1 MADGINIKTLPA
13 ATTVGGSDRILIDK
27 NVIGTQVI
35 PFSAVIVN
43 GSQVSFYTDFLNLS
57 AYAYALSA
65 STNVVFAKLGTDIT
79 SVSTTAI
86 TISNDTIQL
95 RTDTN
100 TISSNVTAIS
110 STSLSL
116 RTDVNLLSTNVS
128 VLSSNTTTFISG
140 GISPS
145 GSIVP
150 AKVGIFYFAA
160 DTKDY
165 FVSVNNVTNKDWKQI
180 LTLGY

>member
-13 ATTVGGSDRILIDK
+13 ATTVAGSDRILIDK

-43 GSQVSFYTDFLNLS
+43 ENQVSFYTDFVNLS

-65 STNVVFAKLGTDIT
+65 STNAVFTQVRTDIT
-79 SVSTTAI
+79 SVSTNSI
-86 TISNDTIQL
+86 TNSDNIVQL
-95 RTDTN
+95 RTDLDLV
-100 TISSNVTAIS
+100 SSNVINLSANI
-110 STSLSL
+110 LSL
-116 RTDVNLLSTNVS
+116 RTDVNLVSANVS

-150 AKVGIFYFAA
+150 AKVGILYFAA

-165 FVSVNNVTNKDWKQI
+165 FVSVDNVTNKDWKQI

>member
-13 ATTVGGSDRILIDK
+13 ATTVAGSDRILIDK

-43 GSQVSFYTDFLNLS
+43 GSQVTFYTDFINLS
-57 AYAYALSA
+57 AYTYALSA
-65 STNVVFAKLGTDIT
+65 STNAVFAQVETNIV
-79 SVSTTAI
+79 SVSTNSI
-86 TISNDTIQL
+86 TNSANIVQL
-95 RTDTN
+95 RTDLN
-100 TISSNVTAIS
+100 SVSSDVVAIS
-110 STSLSL
+110 ANTLSI
-116 RTDVNLLSTNVS
+116 RTDVNLVSANVS
-128 VLSSNTTTFISG
+128 LLSSNTTTFISG

-150 AKVGIFYFAA
+150 AKVGILYFAA
-160 DTKDY
+160 NTKDY
-165 FVSVNNVTNKDWKQI
+165 FVSVDNVTNKDWKQI

>member
-13 ATTVGGSDRILIDK
+13 ATTVAGSDRILIDK

-43 GSQVSFYTDFLNLS
+43 GSQVTFYTDFINLS
-57 AYAYALSA
+57 AYTYALSA
-65 STNVVFAKLGTDIT
+65 STNAVFAQVGTNI
-79 SVSTTAI
+79 V
-86 TISNDTIQL
+86 QL
-95 RTDTN
+95 RTDLN
-100 TISSNVTAIS
+100 SVSSDVVAIS
-110 STSLSL
+110 ANTLSI
-116 RTDVNLLSTNVS
+116 RTDVNLVSANVS
-128 VLSSNTTTFISG
+128 LLSSNTTTFISG

-150 AKVGIFYFAA
+150 AKVGILYFAA
-160 DTKDY
+160 NTKDY
-165 FVSVNNVTNKDWKQI
+165 FVSVDNVTNKDWKQI